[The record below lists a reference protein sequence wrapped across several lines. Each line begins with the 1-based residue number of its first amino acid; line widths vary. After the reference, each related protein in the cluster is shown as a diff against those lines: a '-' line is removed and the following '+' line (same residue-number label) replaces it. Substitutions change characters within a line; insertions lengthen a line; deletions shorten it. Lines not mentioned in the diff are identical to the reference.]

1 MVKDGKIWIS
11 KNTEDQYILP
21 KMANRHGLI
30 AGATGTGKTVT
41 LKVMAEAFSNL
52 GVPVFLADIK
62 GDLSGIC
69 APGEGSESMSKRIGK
84 FEIEDWDYISFPTR
98 FFDVFGKQGHP
109 VRTTVSEMG
118 PILLSRLLGLS
129 QVQEGVLNIVFRVA
143 DENGLLLIDI
153 KDLKAMLQYVAEH
166 REEYT
171 ISYGNVAPQSI
182 GAILRALLTLENQGG
197 NIFFGEPA
205 LDIMDWFAT
214 DEDGRG
220 YINILDST
228 ELIHT
233 PLLYATFLLWMLT
246 ELFEQLPEVGDPEKP
261 RLVFFF
267 DEAHLLFRDMPKSLI
282 QKIEQIV
289 KLIRSKGIGV
299 YFISQSPSDI
309 PDEVLA
315 QLGNRI
321 QHALRAYTPSEQ
333 KAVRT
338 AAQTFRQNPA
348 FDTSAAIS
356 ELGVGEALVSFL
368 DEKGIPGMVERTF
381 ILPPQSLMEPIDAMT
396 RNRIINQ
403 SPLDEKY
410 GYEVDPESAYEI
422 LTAQSGAKAEAERR
436 AKEEASLAKQKAI
449 EEAEEAKRIARE
461 EAAAAKQKEREEA
474 AALRLKER
482 EEAAAI
488 RQKEREEAAALRA
501 REKEEAAALRAKE
514 KEEAAALKKKEKE
527 EADAIKKKEKEE
539 AQKAKKKEQ
548 LINKT
553 VGRAASSAFGT
564 IGTSIGKSIAR
575 GLFGTKK

>member
-1 MVKDGKIWIS
+1 MVKDGKIWIA
-11 KNTEDQYILP
+11 KNNVEQYILP

-30 AGATGTGKTVT
+30 AGATGTGKTIT

-62 GDLSGIC
+62 GDLSGMC
-69 APGEGSESMSKRIGK
+69 QEGDDTESMAKRIAK
-84 FEIEDWDYISFPTR
+84 FGIEDWEYTSFPTR
-98 FFDVFGKQGHP
+98 FFDVFGKLGHP
-109 VRTTVSEMG
+109 VRTTISEMG

-129 QVQEGVLNIVFRVA
+129 PVQEGVLNIVFRVA
-143 DENGLLLIDI
+143 DDNGLLLIDI
-153 KDLKAMLQYVAEH
+153 KDLKAMLTYVAEH

-171 ISYGNVAPQSI
+171 ISYGNVSPQSV
-182 GAILRALLTLENQGG
+182 GAIQRAILTLENQGG

-220 YINILDST
+220 FINILDST
-228 ELIHT
+228 ELVHT
-233 PLLYATFLLWMLT
+233 PILYATFLLWMLN
-246 ELFEQLPEVGDPEKP
+246 ELFEQLPEVGDAEKP

-267 DEAHLLFRDMPKSLI
+267 DEAHLLFRDMPKTLI
-282 QKIEQIV
+282 QKIEQVV

-348 FDTSAAIS
+348 FDTSEAIM

-368 DEKGIPGMVERTF
+368 DEKGIPTMVERTF
-381 ILPPQSLMEPIDAMT
+381 ILPPQSLMGPVDDMT
-396 RNRIINQ
+396 RTRVINF

-410 GYEVDPESAYEI
+410 GYEVDPESAYEV
-422 LTAQSGAKAEAERR
+422 LTAQNTVKAEAEQA
-436 AKEEASLAKQKAI
+436 AKEEAAAAKQKAI

-461 EAAAAKQKEREEA
+461 EAAAQKQQEREEAAAQKQKEREEA
-474 AALRLKER
+474 AALR
-482 EEAAAI
+482 
-488 RQKEREEAAALRA
+488 QKEREEAAALRQKE
-501 REKEEAAALRAKE
+501 REEAAALRAKE

-527 EADAIKKKEKEE
+527 EEAALKKKEKEE
-539 AQKAKKKEQ
+539 AAAQKKKEK
-548 LINKT
+548 LVDKT
-553 VGRAASSAFGT
+553 LGRAASSAFS
-564 IGTSIGKSIAR
+564 SIGRQVGNSVFR